1 MSALTF
7 EPYDEEGHPRVFA
20 GLFRPPFESLTHE
33 EWEALLPPGSYA
45 IPQDLPRRRWLAGAL
60 DRPLY
65 FEQITYALPELAP

>member
-20 GLFRPPFESLTHE
+20 GLFRPPFESLTPE
-33 EWEALLPPGSYA
+33 EVHALLPVGQLVARHGEYRA
-45 IPQDLPRRRWLAGAL
+45 AWLAGAL

-65 FEQITYALPELAP
+65 FEQITYALPQLEP